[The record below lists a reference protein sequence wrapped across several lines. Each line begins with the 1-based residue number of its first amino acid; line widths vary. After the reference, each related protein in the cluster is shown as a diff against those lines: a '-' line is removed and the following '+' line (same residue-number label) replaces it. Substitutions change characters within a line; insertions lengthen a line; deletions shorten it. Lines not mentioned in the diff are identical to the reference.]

1 MATDIPAVNTHF
13 KDGNFFNSYR
23 ASFVDGSAYDEM
35 KVKASLE
42 AQFLDFL
49 KKTNFVSFTDEIGI
63 GTLENEYTMYAESG
77 DVGSVGGEIVQGSIP
92 KEEHDYQIFFTLPK
106 KASMRTKYHTLTWDR
121 IRQIAEIN
129 KGMRN
134 AVNYGVD
141 KVLDVEFTKPSISK
155 MMKLYNAHALYGL
168 FNGYEVKD
176 MKGGTVNTTQKFNLQ
191 EKYLNKIEKK
201 FSFKS
206 LTLIERALK
215 EAGKMPYGM
224 LNSVLTGIIYVPAS
238 VFDKC
243 LKDLIEDSKT
253 NPTAPFIMQ
262 FIKAVSSYNNLTN
275 TYTSLGAIAGI
286 TLEVA
291 CEYIKEEFKFNG
303 FLVKRSTPLDERQM
317 FAPGIITGTKNHHIA
332 IILENA
338 FRISN
343 PKSQEMQEYDSMTT
357 IATGT
362 DQRRMFSTQWHGI
375 EMQERTVGAVQAQLY
390 FNEYQY
396 NASGSQVIVPSQFEN
411 ACMFE
416 IDGVATMEAASQASY
431 EASVEGANAE
441 PTLAYKK
448 AFYSAGH
455 LDEGHTFIRSIV

>member
-1 MATDIPAVNTHF
+1 MATDITAVNNHF
-13 KDGNFFNSYR
+13 RDGNFFNSYR

-35 KVKASLE
+35 KIKASLE

-49 KKTNFVSFTDEIGI
+49 KQTNFVPFTTEIGL
-63 GTLENEYTMYAESG
+63 GTMKNEYAMYAEAG
-77 DVGSVGGEIVQGSIP
+77 DVGSVGGEIVQGNIP
-92 KEEHDYQIFFTLPK
+92 KEDHDYQIFFTLPK
-106 KASMRTKYHTLTWDR
+106 KASMRTKYHTLTWNR

-129 KGMRN
+129 EGMDYK
-134 AVNYGVD
+134 VDYGVN
-141 KVLDVEFTKPSISK
+141 KVLDVEFTKPALSK

-168 FNGYEVKD
+168 FDQYQLKD
-176 MKGGTVNTTQKFNLQ
+176 MKTGTTIGTKQFDLQ
-191 EKYLNKIEKK
+191 TKYLSKIDRK

-206 LTLIERALK
+206 LALIERALR
-215 EAGKMPYGM
+215 EGGKMPYGM
-224 LNSVLTGIIYVPAS
+224 LNSVLTGLIYVPATI
-238 VFDKC
+238 FDKC
-243 LKDLIEDSKT
+243 IKDLIEESKA
-253 NPTAPFIMQ
+253 NPTAPFVIQ
-262 FIKAVSSYNNLTN
+262 FMKSTSTYNNLTN

-317 FAPGIITGTKNHHIA
+317 FAPGLITGTKNHHIA
-332 IILENA
+332 IVLENA

-343 PKSQEMQEYDSMTT
+343 PKSQEMQEYNSMTT
-357 IATGT
+357 ITT
-362 DQRRMFSTQWHGI
+362 QNDQRRMFNTQWHGI
-375 EMQERTVGAVQAQLY
+375 EMQERMVGAAQAQLY

-416 IDGVATMEAASQASY
+416 IDGVATMEAPSQAVY

-448 AFYSAGH
+448 AFYTAGH
-455 LDEGHTFIRSIV
+455 LDEAHEFIRPIV